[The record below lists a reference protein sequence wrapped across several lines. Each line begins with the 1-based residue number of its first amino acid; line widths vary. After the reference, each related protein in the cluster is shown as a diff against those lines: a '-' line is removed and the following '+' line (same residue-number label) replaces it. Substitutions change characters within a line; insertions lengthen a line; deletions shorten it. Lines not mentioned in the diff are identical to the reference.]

1 MTADQTE
8 PQLYGVTARRQTL
21 QAGLAQRGGFGAW
34 EVGNVLALT
43 HDGQITTL
51 GEDRGMDPL
60 QLIALVAGSA
70 VIAAAARRTPVPAP
84 LLLVTAGLVAGY
96 VPGVPSYVLDPHIV
110 LPLLLP
116 PLLHTAAV
124 DSSYLDLRANARAVG
139 LLSVGYV
146 LFATVVVG
154 YLAYLFIPDLPLT
167 AALVL
172 GAVIAPPDAV
182 AATAIARKLGL
193 PSRITTILQGESLVN
208 DATAITAFKVA
219 LAAAVGEGASWAGGI
234 GEFALAS
241 LGGIGIGLV
250 LMVPIHWL
258 RTHLREAL
266 LQNTLS
272 LLIPFVAYAAAE
284 QVGASGV
291 LAVVV
296 VGLYLGHRS
305 WQVDFATRLQEAAV
319 WKMVSFVLESVVFAL
334 IGLQLPY
341 VLKGL
346 GSYGGMEVAGYAVGV
361 FVTVVAVRYIW
372 VFPATFVPRVLSKR
386 IREREPETTWKAP
399 LVVGWAGMRG
409 VVSLA
414 IAFSIPLTLH
424 DGEDFPA
431 RNLVLFLTF
440 TTVIGTLV
448 VQGLTLPT
456 LIRVL
461 KLPGRDSYAET
472 LAEAQA
478 QSRASVAAEQRLDE
492 LLADD
497 RNALADP
504 LAERLRTVLERRRNS
519 VWERLGTVNELTGE
533 SADRTYQRLSREMI
547 GAEREVFVTLRD
559 ERRIDDEM
567 LRTLLRRLDLEEAA
581 AYREES
587 D

>member
-1 MTADQTE
+1 
-8 PQLYGVTARRQTL
+8 
-21 QAGLAQRGGFGAW
+21 
-34 EVGNVLALT
+34 
-43 HDGQITTL
+43 
-51 GEDRGMDPL
+51 MDPL

-84 LLLVTAGLVAGY
+84 LLLVTAGIVAAY
-96 VPGVPSYVLDPHIV
+96 VPGVPSYVLDPHVV

-116 PLLHTAAV
+116 PLLHMAAV
-124 DSSYLDLRANARAVG
+124 ESSYLDLRANARPIG

-154 YLAYLFIPDLPLT
+154 YLAYLFIPGLPLT

-319 WKMVSFVLESVVFAL
+319 WKMVSFILESVVFAL
-334 IGLQLPY
+334 IGLQMPY

-361 FVTVVAVRYIW
+361 FVTVVAVRYLW
-372 VFPATFVPRVLSKR
+372 VFPATFVPRALSKR
-386 IREREPETTWKAP
+386 IREREPDTTWKAP
-399 LVVGWAGMRG
+399 LIVGWAGMRG

-424 DGEDFPA
+424 DGDAFPA

-456 LIRVL
+456 LIRLL
-461 KLPGRDSYAET
+461 KLPGRDQYAET

-497 RNALADP
+497 RNALAEP
-504 LAERLRTVLERRRNS
+504 LADRLRTVLERRRNS

-581 AYREES
+581 AYREDS